1 MKSFFY
7 TLFLGWLSLGIHAQT
22 TLNLSLEH
30 DGISRDYAVYI
41 PDSYTGDDAVP
52 LLFNF
57 HGFGSNGFEQTFYG
71 DFRSIAD
78 TAGFILI
85 HPEGTLISGSAHWNV
100 GGFTAGSTTDDVGFT
115 NAMIDTISANYN
127 INAERIYSTG
137 MSNGGFFSF
146 RLACEL
152 SNRIAAIA
160 SVTGS
165 MTPETLFAC
174 NPQHAMPMMQ
184 IHGTTDAVVPY
195 DGGVLWS
202 KSIEDVMTYWINF
215 NNCDATPQVNEV
227 PDMSP
232 NDNCTADHF
241 IYTNPDTEITTE
253 HFKIYDGGHTWPG
266 APFNFAGTNQD
277 FNASDEI
284 WKFFSRYDINGFN
297 PIITT
302 STKELEIN
310 KLSVF
315 PNPASS
321 TIQVR
326 GFAEKTMPYRILNS
340 NGQELKSGVL
350 SGQDQIIDLSELPA
364 DLYLLNTG
372 FQSIKIMKIN

>member
-1 MKSFFY
+1 MKSLFY
-7 TLFLGWLSLGIHAQT
+7 TLFLGFLSIGIYAQT

-78 TAGFILI
+78 TAGFILV
-85 HPEGTLISGSAHWNV
+85 HPEGTLFNGSAHWNV

-127 INAERIYSTG
+127 INADRIYSTG
-137 MSNGGFFSF
+137 MSNGGYFSF
-146 RLACEL
+146 LLACQL
-152 SNRIAAIA
+152 SDRIAAVA

-165 MTPETLFAC
+165 MTPETTNDC
-174 NPQHAMPMMQ
+174 DPQHAMPIMQ
-184 IHGTTDAVVPY
+184 IHGTMDATVLY
-195 DGGVLWS
+195 DGGVVWS
-202 KSIEDVMTYWINF
+202 ESIDDVMNYWIDF
-215 NNCDATPQVNEV
+215 NDCDNNPSVQAV
-227 PDMSP
+227 PDVSP

-241 IYTNPDTEITTE
+241 IYTNTGTQITSE

-277 FNASDEI
+277 FSASDEI
-284 WKFFSRYDINGFN
+284 WKFFSRYDINGYN
-297 PIITT
+297 PIIST
-302 STKELEIN
+302 STKEVSLER
-310 KLSVF
+310 LSVF
-315 PNPASS
+315 PNPATASVQ
-321 TIQVR
+321 IR
-326 GFAEKTMPYRILNS
+326 GLITEAIPYRIIS
-340 NGQELKSGVL
+340 STGQELKSGIL
-350 SGQDQIIDLSELPA
+350 TGQDQMIDLSELPA

-372 FQSIKIMKIN
+372 SQSIKIMKIN